1 MKLGKFLFVFIVML
15 GTTLVSNTYAF
26 SDVNNKHWAYDK
38 IMFLNS
44 NGIVSGFED
53 GTFRPDTTVTREQF
67 ATILVNALDLKK
79 SN

>member
-38 IMFLNS
+38 IML
-44 NGIVSGFED
+44 
-53 GTFRPDTTVTREQF
+53 
-67 ATILVNALDLKK
+67 
-79 SN
+79 